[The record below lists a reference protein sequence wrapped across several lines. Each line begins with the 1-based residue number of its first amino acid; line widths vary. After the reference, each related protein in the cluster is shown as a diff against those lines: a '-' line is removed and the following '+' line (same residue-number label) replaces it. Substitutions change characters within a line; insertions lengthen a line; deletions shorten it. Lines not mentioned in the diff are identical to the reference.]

1 MCSRGRRLSRFFRA
15 WVVPLLVFSAFYVA
29 SCGRSPYDSIRNLR
43 SPGEQI
49 ICFGDSL
56 TEGVG
61 AGEGEDYPAVLAQK
75 LGIAVINAGRRGDTT
90 AAALARIR
98 RDVLEKNPRLVI
110 VLLGG
115 NDFLRQVPLGE
126 TKKHL
131 TEIVRQI
138 QAGGAMVAIGGVRLG
153 LFTDE
158 YGPLFEEIA
167 GQAGALYVPHVL
179 KGILSD
185 AKQRSDTIHPN
196 AAGYRVVAE
205 RMAKEIRPLL
215 QEADRRRGASV
226 SG

>member
-1 MCSRGRRLSRFFRA
+1 LYFA
-15 WVVPLLVFSAFYVA
+15 A
-29 SCGRSPYDSIRNLR
+29 CGRGPYESIRNFHSR
-43 SPGEQI
+43 GEQI

-56 TEGVG
+56 TEGIG
-61 AGEGEDYPAVLAQK
+61 ANEGEDYPAVLTQK
-75 LGIAVINAGRRGDTT
+75 LGIAVINAGHRGDTT
-90 AAALARIR
+90 SQALTRIR

-115 NDFLRQVPLGE
+115 NDFLRQVPVGE
-126 TKKHL
+126 TRKNL
-131 TEIVRQI
+131 AEIVRQI
-138 QAGGAMVAIGGVRLG
+138 QAGGAMVAVAGVRLG
-153 LFTDE
+153 LLTDE

-167 GQAGALYVPHVL
+167 REAGALYVPHVL

-185 AKQRSDTIHPN
+185 TKLRSDTIHPN
-196 AAGYRVVAE
+196 AAGYRLVAE